1 MNGRRT
7 DTPRSAWLSQ
17 DREAA
22 AGAADV
28 MDSIATKL
36 LRVRD
41 FAQIALRD
49 DLTGGD
55 IQAEAIDVVNAITEA
70 IEAARRQAVADWH

>member
-1 MNGRRT
+1 
-7 DTPRSAWLSQ
+7 
-17 DREAA
+17 
-22 AGAADV
+22 

>member
-7 DTPRSAWLSQ
+7 DTARSAGLSQ

-22 AGAADV
+22 AAAADV

-36 LRVRD
+36 LSVRD

-49 DLTGGD
+49 DLTDGD
-55 IQAEAIDVVNAITEA
+55 IQAEAIDVVNTITDAID
-70 IEAARRQAVADWH
+70 AARRQA